1 MSSQMLNSPYI
12 SGQFPNGTLIA
23 GIGLFIVRTYYVR
36 VSRSLKQIS
45 ETPATPDA
53 PYQSEKPSWPELRY
67 LQWGVCV
74 SVVFF
79 MFVGAADTGG
89 DWLLALTGCLL
100 GFCAALFSA
109 MLGVGFVSLFN
120 LWQELVSQFMKAKI
134 RSLLLS
140 FPLAIFWLVLGL
152 AVTAFFGMV
161 VEKIPMLPQELLWG
175 LIAMVFGGLWMGRS
189 HAALMFRG
197 ILMVSFTAIVVVAV
211 AFGYWWIVRQTA
223 LLLVLFLSAIGAL
236 NIFFYSRWVR
246 LKALQDNMLKPPDPA

>member
-1 MSSQMLNSPYI
+1 MLNSPYI

-36 VSRSLKQIS
+36 VSRSLQQIS
-45 ETPATPDA
+45 ETPGTPDA
-53 PYQSEKPSWPELRY
+53 PYQPEKPSWPELRY
-67 LQWGVCV
+67 LQWGVFV

-79 MFVGAADTGG
+79 IFVGAADTGG

-109 MLGVGFVSLFN
+109 MLGVGFVSLFH
-120 LWQELVSQFMKAKI
+120 LWQELVSQFMRARI
-134 RSLLLS
+134 RSLLLP

-152 AVTAFFGMV
+152 VVTAFFGMV
-161 VEKIPMLPQELLWG
+161 VEKIPTLPERPMQELLWG
-175 LIAMVFGGLWMGRS
+175 LIAMVFGGLWIGRS
-189 HAALMFRG
+189 HAALMLRG

-211 AFGYWWIVRQTA
+211 AFSYWWIIRQTA

-246 LKALQDNMLKPPDPA
+246 LKALKDNMLKPPDPA